1 MSFHLTYGALESI
14 CQGVEV
20 SEPLVQVLGHK
31 AIQGSG
37 HKRFRL
43 LLSDG
48 LYTTSS
54 SILAPHLN
62 KLINDQHLEQ
72 FTIVKVKKLVC
83 NQVPNLP
90 NRVVIILLE
99 LEVIMPGAQVGGK
112 IGTPVQLGFDS
123 AVPSAPAPGAPCP
136 HCHRHGHP
144 TQVGSDG
151 PLPGT
156 MPRAGPTPAEWQS
169 AFGAI
174 PAVYGPTLGLEDMSQ
189 AVRDLTGGSDESG
202 SAESGDL

>member
-1 MSFHLTYGALESI
+1 MSFHLTYGALDSI

-37 HKRFRL
+37 HERFRL

-48 LYTTSS
+48 LYTNSFS
-54 SILAPHLN
+54 MLATHLN
-62 KLINDQHLEQ
+62 NMIHDQHLEL
-72 FTIVKVKKLVC
+72 FTIVQVKKLVC

-99 LEVIMPGAQVGGK
+99 LEVIMPGAQVGSK
-112 IGTPVQLGFDS
+112 IGNPVQMGFDS
-123 AVPSAPAPGAPCP
+123 TVPSAPATGARCP
-136 HCHRHGHP
+136 HCHCHGHP
-144 TQVGSDG
+144 TQVGSGG

-174 PAVYGPTLGLEDMSQ
+174 PAVYGPTLGLEDMIQ
-189 AVRDLTGGSDESG
+189 AVQDLTSGSDGSG
-202 SAESGDL
+202 NL